1 MTGEP
6 LKDINDLAQAQGLDA
21 VRNALDNITD
31 DIDAPPPDY
40 DSDRGEEEDYVG
52 GAGWAGSR
60 EARPPRYMPDDCP
73 VIPLGTMDGIFYFLT
88 ALGELRGLP
97 ADKVANKHI
106 VAMFAPDSL
115 YLEDQWPRKR
125 LIAQT
130 DDAGVAVKDKDGN
143 TLKEWVTI
151 GWNTEIVTTLLMDCC
166 ARKGVWDAREKVRGR
181 GAWRADDGSLVLHC
195 GNTIL
200 TNGRWLA
207 PGEHGK
213 MVYPAQAPIPKPFEA
228 GHSTAEQLMP
238 RLVATYRARG
248 MKITGVGGREIP
260 LGGVTPARFLFEILK
275 TWNWDR
281 SLIDPM
287 LLLGWIML
295 APFGGALDYRPILW
309 PTGGRGT
316 GKSELLELIAALFQ
330 NALLVS
336 PKASEAGVRQV
347 MGQQSLPV
355 NLDESEAG
363 KDNSKMS
370 ALIELARLAATS
382 QGNIIKGG
390 QNHQASEFRATSCFL
405 FTSILVPPLE
415 PADKSRMGILEL
427 NRLPAGARSVG
438 FKNYVDEI
446 GRLGA
451 WMRKRFC
458 DNWGRWDELYGVWSE
473 ALMDIGE
480 QGSRAADQ
488 FGSLRAAA
496 ELALFDGMPEA
507 EDVAMWA
514 EMLSLRNLAETSDA
528 PEEGEICLGKIRSKP
543 VQLDFRRGQRLV
555 SEWLVDHMK
564 PIGKDQYGAEDQ
576 EDKQRRETAEVALGR
591 IGLKVVRYGPNDRG
605 KNKPPPEIFGEWL
618 AVASSHD
625 GLEQLLQGTKFGEG
639 VWSQALAR
647 LPGAIKASVNKRNIR
662 FNGHQSKCT
671 LIPLAVALPPGDEDD
686 EEDAGAVPERAR
698 A

>member
-1 MTGEP
+1 MTAEP
-6 LKDINDLAQAQGLDA
+6 IKDINDLVQAEGLGA
-21 VRNALDNITD
+21 VRSALDNITD
-31 DIDAPPPDY
+31 DIDAPPPDI
-40 DSDRGEEEDYVG
+40 DHEDDADYAG
-52 GAGWAGSR
+52 GAGWSGSR
-60 EARPPRYMPDDCP
+60 EARPPKVMPEDCP
-73 VIPLGTMDGIFYFLT
+73 VIPVGTEDGIFWFLT

-106 VAMFAPDSL
+106 VAMFAPTSD
-115 YLEDQWPRKR
+115 YLEDTWPRRK
-125 LIAQT
+125 LIAVT
-130 DDAGVAVKDKDGN
+130 DDAGMAMKDLQGN
-143 TLKEWVTI
+143 TIKEWVTI
-151 GWNTEIVTTLLMDCC
+151 GWNTEIVTNLLMDCC
-166 ARKGVWDAREKVRGR
+166 ARKGVWNAREKVRGR

-195 GNTIL
+195 GNHIL
-200 TNGRWLA
+200 VGGLWLT
-207 PGEHGK
+207 PGEHGR
-213 MVYPAQAPIPKPFEA
+213 MVYPAQAPIPKPFEP
-228 GHSTAEQLMP
+228 GSYNAEQLMP
-238 RLVATYRARG
+238 RLVSAYRARG
-248 MKITGVGGREIP
+248 MKIQDWQGKEVDLGR
-260 LGGVTPARFLFEILK
+260 VSPARFLLEVLK

-281 SLIDPM
+281 PLIDPV

-347 MGQQSLPV
+347 LGQQSLPV

-390 QNHQASEFRATSCFL
+390 QNHQATEFRATSCFL

-458 DNWGRWDELYGVWSE
+458 DNWGRWHELLALFTE
-473 ALMDIGE
+473 ALMDIGA

-496 ELALFDGMPEA
+496 ELALYDEMPEEEELA
-507 EDVAMWA
+507 HWA
-514 EMLSLRNLAETSDA
+514 EMLSLKNLAETSDA
-528 PEEGEICLGKIRSKP
+528 PEEGETCLAMIRSKP

-555 SEWLVDHMK
+555 SEWLVDRLLPLPATEFEPDYVEIK
-564 PIGKDQYGAEDQ
+564 QKRDAAE
-576 EDKQRRETAEVALGR
+576 AALGR
-591 IGLKVVRYGPNDRG
+591 IGLKVVTFGPNDRG
-605 KNKPPPEIFGEWL
+605 RNKPPPHIHGEWL
-618 AVASSHD
+618 AVATSHV
-625 GLEQLLQGTKFGEG
+625 GLDQLLQGTKFGEG
-639 VWSQALAR
+639 VWTQALAR
-647 LPGAIKASVNKRNIR
+647 LPGAVKTTVNGRVTR
-662 FNGHQSKCT
+662 FAGHQSKCT
-671 LIPLAVALPPGDEDD
+671 LIPIAIALPPGDEDD
-686 EEDAGAVPERAR
+686 DESAGAELERERA
-698 A
+698 